1 MRELIATEQLLPARP
16 YPGQAG
22 FSDTTIQTPRGSQSW
37 ATVCCTA
44 VTTTEPAPTF
54 PAGVPPTHI
63 QEKQHEAIHQ
73 LDANLPQATPFSRK
87 QKAGQKQRWLPR
99 EGFAFPQLIAGSWGQ
114 LLAQA
119 CLQHSRDAPIQLL
132 NQSQIHFWK
141 VGGEAQVQ
149 HIPPEERI
157 FFSPLGSSHPSEK
170 VPLLPVFYETPT
182 HQLSNCSQH
191 VLRFYV
197 SNKKQLHLHKT
208 CFFSNRLSPRGWSGV
223 G

>member
-1 MRELIATEQLLPARP
+1 M
-16 YPGQAG
+16 
-22 FSDTTIQTPRGSQSW
+22 
-37 ATVCCTA
+37 
-44 VTTTEPAPTF
+44 
-54 PAGVPPTHI
+54 
-63 QEKQHEAIHQ
+63 
-73 LDANLPQATPFSRK
+73 
-87 QKAGQKQRWLPR
+87 
-99 EGFAFPQLIAGSWGQ
+99 
-114 LLAQA
+114 
-119 CLQHSRDAPIQLL
+119 
-132 NQSQIHFWK
+132 
-141 VGGEAQVQ
+141 Q